1 MKKIDSNVV
10 KKWERALEGI
20 KSDYAAE
27 VTAQL
32 LENQAKAVLTE
43 ASKLTEEQLTPG
55 ATTVGK
61 LGTFQKFAFPIV
73 RRVFPELIFNM
84 IGSTQPMEGP
94 VSQIFYIGN
103 SRAGKD
109 NSGAYVEQSVY
120 SKYQLTYAGLTAE
133 GIGSI
138 SGPATSGTWNDMQNA
153 GNGLIPANYSATG
166 NFDLSNV
173 LSATRGAPTTTYG
186 GKIAAFPNETTVE
199 AWFVSA
205 GEQLRTS
212 AIPEISF
219 QIQSQAVVAKT
230 RKMRALWTIEATQ
243 DLKAYHNLDLER
255 ELTDL
260 LSKEISLEIDR
271 ELIEDIRGIA
281 YGFGQND
288 ATNRFGW
295 VPKRLDND
303 SANSFQETYGR
314 SPHSTTALDAT
325 SFVPNK
331 FEYDLDLGTNPGQIP
346 TNDTA
351 RSNVFVMDLTNPLYG
366 FGGIQFAPQHFGHVY
381 SNLLALINHASQ
393 DIYRTTMRGP
403 GTVLITSPLVASLLE
418 SAAKLEGGLPE
429 KDGPTNMGNR
439 IEYRGK
445 FAGKYTLIVDPL
457 FPEDEIIVGYN
468 GTNPMDA
475 GFVYCPYIPL
485 MPIQTIT
492 DPETFQPR
500 KGIMTR
506 YAKAAIAP
514 ANRFYRVI
522 RLVGAGK
529 NYMTPSIARV
539 SALNGVAL
547 TR

>member
-1 MKKIDSNVV
+1 MRKIDSNVV
-10 KKWERALEGI
+10 KKWEKALDGI
-20 KSDYAAE
+20 KSDYVAE

-55 ATTVGK
+55 STTVGK

-103 SRAGKD
+103 SRAGQ
-109 NSGAYVEQSVY
+109 NSAGAYEQQSVY
-120 SKYQLTYAGLTAE
+120 SKYQMTYRGETAQK
-133 GIGSI
+133 IGSI
-138 SGPATSGTWNDMQNA
+138 SGAGGVWNDGVVA
-153 GNGLIPANYSATG
+153 NGTG
-166 NFDLSNV
+166 LVASDASDGFDVSNV
-173 LSATRGAPTTTYG
+173 LSGSKGGPSSTFGGRIASFPDATTT
-186 GKIAAFPNETTVE
+186 E
-199 AWFVSA
+199 AWYVSA

-212 AIPEISF
+212 GIPEVGF
-219 QIQSQAVVAKT
+219 FIQSQAVVAKT
-230 RKMRALWTIEATQ
+230 RKMRALWTIEASQ

-281 YGFGQND
+281 YGFGASASN
-288 ATNRFGW
+288 AFGW
-295 VPKRLDND
+295 DMRKLDLAG
-303 SANSFQETYGR
+303 ANNFGDTYGD
-314 SPHSTTALDAT
+314 SPNSNLAFTPGAFNYDFMTT
-325 SFVPNK
+325 
-331 FEYDLDLGTNPGQIP
+331 GNPAIP
-346 TNDTA
+346 TNDPS
-351 RSNVFVMDLTNPLYG
+351 RSNVFVMDLTNPVYG
-366 FGGIQFAPQHFGHVY
+366 FTGISFAPQHIGHIY
-381 SNLLALINHASQ
+381 SNLLAMVNHASQ

-429 KDGPTNMGNR
+429 KDGPSNMGTR

-445 FAGKYTLIVDPL
+445 FAGKYNLIVDPL

-468 GTNPMDA
+468 GSNPMDA

-514 ANRFYRVI
+514 AQRFYRVI
-522 RLVGAGK
+522 RLIGASK
-529 NYMTPSIARV
+529 NYITPSTFRATGFNGETLAR
-539 SALNGVAL
+539 
-547 TR
+547 

>member
-10 KKWERALEGI
+10 KKWEKALDGI
-20 KSDYAAE
+20 KSDYMAE

-103 SRAGKD
+103 SRAG
-109 NSGAYVEQSVY
+109 NNGGTYEQQSVY
-120 SKYQLTYAGLTAE
+120 SKYQMTYRGLVTSGIGSVSGIGQTWNNTTTCGEGLTA
-133 GIGSI
+133 S
-138 SGPATSGTWNDMQNA
+138 NA
-153 GNGLIPANYSATG
+153 ADG
-166 NFDLSNV
+166 FDVSNV
-173 LSATRGAPTTTYG
+173 LNSTNGAPTLTYG
-186 GKIAAFPNETTVE
+186 GRIAAFPAASTIE
-199 AWFVSA
+199 AWYVSA

-212 AIPEISF
+212 GIPEVSF
-219 QIQSQAVVAKT
+219 HIQSQAVVAKT
-230 RKMRALWTIEATQ
+230 RKMRALWTIEAAQ

-271 ELIEDIRGIA
+271 ELIEEIRGIA
-281 YGFGQND
+281 YGFAGND
-288 ATNRFGW
+288 GTAFGW
-295 VPKRLDND
+295 DQRRLDNAG
-303 SANSFQETYGR
+303 ANNFPDMYGS
-314 SPHSTTALDAT
+314 SPNTLPGNTFA
-325 SFVPNK
+325 PGR
-331 FEYDLDLGTNPGQIP
+331 FEYDFHNGIP
-346 TNDTA
+346 VNDSTK
-351 RSNVFVMDLTNPLYG
+351 SNVFALDLTNPVYG
-366 FGGIQFAPQHFGHVY
+366 FGSNITYAPQHVGHVY
-381 SNLLALINHASQ
+381 SNLLALVNHASQ
-393 DIYRTTMRGP
+393 DIYKTTMRGP

-457 FPEDEIIVGYN
+457 FPEDEIIIGYN

-506 YAKAAIAP
+506 YAKAAVAP
-514 ANRFYRVI
+514 ASRFYRVI
-522 RLVGAGK
+522 RLIGAGK
-529 NYMTPSIARV
+529 NYLTPSIARV
-539 SALNGVAL
+539 TNLGATTLGY
-547 TR
+547 

>member
-1 MKKIDSNVV
+1 MRKIDSNVV
-10 KKWERALEGI
+10 QKWSKALDGI
-20 KSDYAAE
+20 KTDYMAE

-73 RRVFPELIFNM
+73 RRVFPDLIFNM

-103 SRAGKD
+103 SRAG
-109 NSGAYVEQSVY
+109 NNGANQYTQQNVY
-120 SKYQLTYAGLTAE
+120 SKYNLTYGGLTAQ
-133 GIGSI
+133 GIGSV
-138 SGPATSGTWNDMQNA
+138 SGPGTAGRWNDMTT
-153 GNGLIPANYSATG
+153 GGDGLIPANYSGPAG
-166 NFDLSNV
+166 SFDLSNV
-173 LSATRGAPTTTYG
+173 LSSTRGAPTTTFG
-186 GKIAAFPNETTVE
+186 GRIAAFPNASTTE
-199 AWFVSA
+199 AWYVSA

-219 QIQSQAVVAKT
+219 HIENQAVVAKT
-230 RKMRALWTIEATQ
+230 RKMRALWTIEASQ

-281 YGFGQND
+281 YGFGSND
-288 ATNRFGW
+288 PNDRFGW
-295 VPKRLDND
+295 VPKRLDNGT
-303 SANSFQETYGR
+303 ANDFQETYGR
-314 SPHSTTALDAT
+314 SPNGST
-325 SFVPNK
+325 SFIPSSFQYEMN
-331 FEYDLDLGTNPGQIP
+331 FGAGAGQIP
-346 TNDTA
+346 TNDPP

-366 FGGIQFAPQHFGHVY
+366 FGNIQFAPQHFGHVY
-381 SNLLALINHASQ
+381 ANLLALINHASQ

-522 RLVGAGK
+522 RLIGAGK
-529 NYMTPSIARV
+529 AYMTPSIGRV
-539 SALNGVAL
+539 STFGADTLL
-547 TR
+547 R

>member
-1 MKKIDSNVV
+1 MRKIDSNVV
-10 KKWERALEGI
+10 KKWEKALDGI
-20 KSDYAAE
+20 KTDYMAE

-103 SRAGKD
+103 SRAGD
-109 NSGAYVEQSVY
+109 IGGTYGSQSVY
-120 SKYQLTYAGLTAE
+120 SKYQMTYRGLTASA
-133 GIGSI
+133 IGSV
-138 SGPATSGTWNDMQNA
+138 SGPGTDGTWNSPFDA
-153 GNGLIPANYSATG
+153 NGEGLAASDAASG
-166 NFDLSNV
+166 FDVSNV
-173 LSATRGAPTTTYG
+173 LSSTRGSPSSTYG
-186 GKIAAFPNETTVE
+186 GKIAAFPDPTTLE
-199 AWFVSA
+199 GWFVSA
-205 GEQLRTS
+205 GERLRAS
-212 AIPEISF
+212 AIPEVTF
-219 QIQSQAVVAKT
+219 HIQSQAVVAKT
-230 RKMRALWTIEATQ
+230 RKMRALWTIEASQ

-260 LSKEISLEIDR
+260 LSKEIALEIDR
-271 ELIEDIRGIA
+271 ELIEEVRGIA
-281 YGFGQND
+281 YGFVGAD
-288 ATNRFGW
+288 GAGYGW
-295 VPKRLDND
+295 DQRRLDNNG
-303 SANSFQETYGR
+303 ANVFGETYGK
-314 SPHSTTALDAT
+314 SPNGGT
-325 SFVPNK
+325 SFEPGR
-331 FEYDLDLGTNPGQIP
+331 FEYDFANDGLNIP
-346 TNDTA
+346 ATDTSK
-351 RSNVFVMDLTNPLYG
+351 SNIFVLDLTNPVYG
-366 FGGIQFAPQHFGHVY
+366 FGNVNFAPQHVGHIY

-393 DIYRTTMRGP
+393 DIYKTTMRGP

-445 FAGKYTLIVDPL
+445 FAGKYNLIVDPL
-457 FPEDEIIVGYN
+457 FPEDEIVIGYN

-514 ANRFYRVI
+514 AQRFYRVI
-522 RLVGAGK
+522 RLVGAGA
-529 NYMTPSIARV
+529 NYMTPNIARV
-539 SALNGVAL
+539 NKRNGTALGGY
-547 TR
+547 

>member
-10 KKWERALEGI
+10 KKWEKALDGI
-20 KSDYAAE
+20 KSDYVAE

-55 ATTVGK
+55 STTVGK

-103 SRAGKD
+103 SR
-109 NSGAYVEQSVY
+109 SGQNGATGYETQSIY
-120 SKYQLTYAGLTAE
+120 GKYQLTYRGMVASGIGSTSATGDNWNDPVNGTSTRGLTA
-133 GIGSI
+133 GDADDG
-138 SGPATSGTWNDMQNA
+138 
-153 GNGLIPANYSATG
+153 
-166 NFDLSNV
+166 FDVSNV
-173 LSATRGAPTTTYG
+173 ITSAHGGPLTTFG
-186 GKIAAFPNETTVE
+186 GKIAAFPDATTTE
-199 AWFVSA
+199 AWYVSA

-212 AIPEISF
+212 GIPEVGF
-219 QIQSQAVVAKT
+219 HIQTQAVVAKT
-230 RKMRALWTIEATQ
+230 RKMRALWTIEASQ

-281 YGFGQND
+281 YGFVGDQ
-288 ATNRFGW
+288 RKFGW
-295 VPKRLDND
+295 DMRRLDN
-303 SANSFQETYGR
+303 AGATNFGETYGK
-314 SPHSTTALDAT
+314 SPNGGD
-325 SFVPNK
+325 SFAPGA
-331 FEYDLDLGTNPGQIP
+331 FEYDFNLSPSLNPAIP
-346 TNDTA
+346 TNDFNK
-351 RSNVFVMDLTNPLYG
+351 SNIFVMDLTNPIYG
-366 FGGIQFAPQHFGHVY
+366 FAGVNFAPQHVGHIY
-381 SNLLALINHASQ
+381 SNLLAIVNHASQ

-429 KDGPTNMGNR
+429 KDGPTNMGTR
-439 IEYRGK
+439 IEYRGR
-445 FAGKYTLIVDPL
+445 FAGKYQLIVDPL

-506 YAKAAIAP
+506 YAKAAVAP
-514 ANRFYRVI
+514 ASRFYRVI
-522 RLVGAGK
+522 RLIGAGAK
-529 NYMTPSIARV
+529 YMTPNVLRV
-539 SALNGVAL
+539 KTIDGSAYTAQTNYQY
-547 TR
+547 

>member
-10 KKWERALEGI
+10 KKWEKALDGI
-20 KSDYAAE
+20 KSDYVAE

-103 SRAGKD
+103 SRAG
-109 NSGAYVEQSVY
+109 NNNGAYEQQSIY
-120 SKYQLTYAGLTAE
+120 YKYQMTYRGLVAS
-133 GIGSI
+133 GIGS
-138 SGPATSGTWNDMQNA
+138 TSAVGLTNWNDPV
-153 GNGLIPANYSATG
+153 NGADTKGLTG
-166 NFDLSNV
+166 QRVKDTNGFDLSNV
-173 LSATRGAPTTTYG
+173 LSANKGGPTTTFG
-186 GKIAAFPNETTVE
+186 GQIAAFPDPNTVE
-199 AWFVSA
+199 AWYVSA

-212 AIPEISF
+212 GIPEVGF
-219 QIQSQAVVAKT
+219 FIQSQAVVAKT
-230 RKMRALWTIEATQ
+230 RKMRALWTIEASQ

-271 ELIEDIRGIA
+271 ELIEDIRSIA
-281 YGFGQND
+281 YGLANADGENY
-288 ATNRFGW
+288 GW
-295 VPKRLDND
+295 EQRRLDNAQ
-303 SANSFQETYGR
+303 ANSFGNTYGR
-314 SPHSTTALDAT
+314 SPNGGT
-325 SFVPNK
+325 SFIPSAFN
-331 FEYDLDLGTNPGQIP
+331 YDFNQGGATQLLVP
-346 TNDTA
+346 TNDTSK
-351 RSNVFVMDLTNPLYG
+351 SNVFVLDMTNPLVG
-366 FGGIQFAPQHFGHVY
+366 FTGISFAPQHVGHIY
-381 SNLLALINHASQ
+381 SNLLALVNHASQ
-393 DIYRTTMRGP
+393 DIYRTTQRGP

-429 KDGPTNMGNR
+429 KDGPTNMGTR
-439 IEYRGK
+439 IEYRGR
-445 FAGKYTLIVDPL
+445 FAGKYNLIVDPL

-514 ANRFYRVI
+514 AQRFYRVI
-522 RLVGAGK
+522 RLIGAGK
-529 NYMTPSIARV
+529 NYMTPNILRQTTLAGGT
-539 SALNGVAL
+539 LGQPY
-547 TR
+547 

>member
-10 KKWERALEGI
+10 KKWDKALDGI
-20 KSDYAAE
+20 KSDYMAE

-103 SRAGKD
+103 SRAGNID
-109 NSGAYVEQSVY
+109 GSYGQQSVY
-120 SKYQLTYAGLTAE
+120 SKYQMTYRGLTAK
-133 GIGSI
+133 GIGS
-138 SGPATSGTWNDMQNA
+138 TSAAGAWNDPAAGTFGSGLDAANA
-153 GNGLIPANYSATG
+153 
-166 NFDLSNV
+166 FDAGGFDVSNV
-173 LSATRGAPTTTYG
+173 ITSAYGGPTTTYG
-186 GKIAAFPNETTVE
+186 GKIAAFPDSTTIDG
-199 AWFVSA
+199 WFVSA

-219 QIQSQAVVAKT
+219 HIQSQAVVAKT
-230 RKMRALWTIEATQ
+230 RKMRALWTIEASQ

-271 ELIEDIRGIA
+271 ELIEEIRGIA
-281 YGFGQND
+281 YGFNGDQSVY
-288 ATNRFGW
+288 GW
-295 VPKRLDND
+295 DQRRLDNAG
-303 SANSFQETYGR
+303 ANVFGETYGK
-314 SPHSTTALDAT
+314 SPNGDT
-325 SFVPNK
+325 SFNPQR
-331 FEYDLDLGTNPGQIP
+331 FEYDFHAGIP
-346 TNDTA
+346 TNDSSK
-351 RSNVFVMDLTNPLYG
+351 SNIFVMDLTNPIYG
-366 FGGIQFAPQHFGHVY
+366 FTGISFAPQHVGHIY
-381 SNLLALINHASQ
+381 SNLLALLNHASQ
-393 DIYRTTMRGP
+393 DIYKTTMRGP
-403 GTVLITSPLVASLLE
+403 GTVLVTSPLIASLLE

-457 FPEDEIIVGYN
+457 FPEDEILVGYN

-506 YAKAAIAP
+506 YAKAAVAP
-514 ANRFYRVI
+514 AQRFYRVI
-522 RLVGAGK
+522 RIIGAGK
-529 NYMTPSIARV
+529 NYLTPNIARV
-539 SALNGVAL
+539 GGIGGTVPTGFNY
-547 TR
+547 

>member
-10 KKWERALEGI
+10 QKWSKALDGI
-20 KSDYAAE
+20 KTDYMAE

-94 VSQIFYIGN
+94 VSQIFYLGN
-103 SRAGKD
+103 SRGGD
-109 NSGAYVEQSVY
+109 INGDGTYGQQSVY
-120 SKYQLTYAGLTAE
+120 SKYQMTYLGRAAR
-133 GIGSI
+133 GIGST
-138 SGPATSGTWNDMQNA
+138 SAAGAWNDPATSTFGSGLDAANA
-153 GNGLIPANYSATG
+153 
-166 NFDLSNV
+166 FDAGGYELSNII
-173 LSATRGAPTTTYG
+173 SSTYGGPTTTYG
-186 GKIAAFPNETTVE
+186 GKIASFPDSGTIDG
-199 AWFVSA
+199 WFVSA

-212 AIPEISF
+212 AIPEVSF
-219 QIQSQAVVAKT
+219 HIQSQAVVAKT
-230 RKMRALWTIEATQ
+230 RKMRALWTIEASQ

-271 ELIEDIRGIA
+271 ELIEEIRGIA
-281 YGFGQND
+281 YGFVGNQ
-288 ATNRFGW
+288 AAYGW
-295 VPKRLDND
+295 DQRRLDNRG
-303 SANSFQETYGR
+303 ANQFGDTYGK
-314 SPHSTTALDAT
+314 SPNGGT
-325 SFVPNK
+325 SFEPCA
-331 FEYDLDLGTNPGQIP
+331 FEYDFHNSNAGNRIAIP
-346 TNDTA
+346 TNDTQ
-351 RSNVFVMDLTNPLYG
+351 RSNVFALDLTNPLYG
-366 FGGIQFAPQHFGHVY
+366 FGSNISFAPQHVGHVY

-393 DIYRTTMRGP
+393 DIYKTTMRGP

-506 YAKAAIAP
+506 YAKAAVAP
-514 ANRFYRVI
+514 ASRFYRVI
-522 RLVGAGK
+522 RLIGGGK
-529 NYMTPSIARV
+529 NYLTPNIARV
-539 SALNGVAL
+539 NGTAY
-547 TR
+547 

>member
-10 KKWERALEGI
+10 KKWEKALDGI
-20 KSDYAAE
+20 KTDYMAE

-103 SRAGKD
+103 SRAGKAND
-109 NSGAYVEQSVY
+109 NTYKQQNVY
-120 SKYQLTYAGLTAE
+120 SKYNLTYRGLTAE
-133 GIGSI
+133 GIGSV
-138 SGPATSGTWNDMQNA
+138 SAPGTAGPWNDMNA
-153 GNGLIPANYSATG
+153 TGNGGLIPANYSGAGT
-166 NFDLSNV
+166 FDLSNV
-173 LSATRGAPTTTYG
+173 LSSTRGSPSSTYG
-186 GKIAAFPNETTVE
+186 GKIAAFPDENTVE

-205 GEQLRTS
+205 GERLANS

-219 QIQSQAVVAKT
+219 HIENQAVVAKT
-230 RKMRALWTIEATQ
+230 RKMRALWTIEASQ

-260 LSKEISLEIDR
+260 LSKEIALEIDR

-281 YGFGQND
+281 YGFAQDD

-295 VPKRLDND
+295 TPKRLDNNG
-303 SANSFQETYGR
+303 ANNFGETYGK
-314 SPHSTTALDAT
+314 SPNETHGFIPSSFQYDMDFGAT
-325 SFVPNK
+325 
-331 FEYDLDLGTNPGQIP
+331 GTNKIP

-351 RSNVFVMDLTNPLYG
+351 RSNVFVMDLTNPIYG
-366 FGGIQFAPQHFGHVY
+366 FTGINFAPQHVGHIY

-539 SALNGVAL
+539 STLGL
-547 TR
+547 TNTLAR

>member
-10 KKWERALEGI
+10 KKWEKALDGI
-20 KSDYAAE
+20 KTDYMAE

-103 SRAGKD
+103 SRAGD
-109 NSGAYVEQSVY
+109 IGGTYGSQSVY
-120 SKYQLTYAGLTAE
+120 SKYQMTYRGLTASA
-133 GIGSI
+133 IGSV
-138 SGPATSGTWNDMQNA
+138 SGPGVGGTWNSPFDA
-153 GNGLIPANYSATG
+153 NGEGLTASDAKNG
-166 NFDLSNV
+166 FDVSNV
-173 LSATRGAPTTTYG
+173 LSSTRGSPSSTYG
-186 GKIAAFPNETTVE
+186 GKIAAFPDPTTLE
-199 AWFVSA
+199 GWYVSA
-205 GEQLRTS
+205 GERLRAS
-212 AIPEISF
+212 AIPEITF
-219 QIQSQAVVAKT
+219 HIQSQAVVAKT
-230 RKMRALWTIEATQ
+230 RKMRALWTIEASQ

-260 LSKEISLEIDR
+260 LSKEIALEIDR
-271 ELIEDIRGIA
+271 ELIEEVRGIA
-281 YGFGQND
+281 YGFTGASGSD
-288 ATNRFGW
+288 FGW
-295 VPKRLDND
+295 DQRRLDNAG
-303 SANSFQETYGR
+303 ANVFGETYGK
-314 SPHSTTALDAT
+314 SPNGGT
-325 SFVPNK
+325 SFDPQR
-331 FEYDLDLGTNPGQIP
+331 FEYDFANDGLNIP
-346 TNDTA
+346 TNDTSK
-351 RSNVFVMDLTNPLYG
+351 SNVFVLDLTNPVYG
-366 FGGIQFAPQHFGHVY
+366 FGNVNFAPQHVGHIY

-393 DIYRTTMRGP
+393 DIYKTTMRGP

-445 FAGKYTLIVDPL
+445 FAGKYSLIVDPL
-457 FPEDEIIVGYN
+457 FPEDEIVIGYN

-514 ANRFYRVI
+514 AQRFYRVI
-522 RLVGAGK
+522 RLIGAGQS
-529 NYMTPSIARV
+529 YMTPNIARINKLKGE
-539 SALNGVAL
+539 SIGY
-547 TR
+547 